1 MKNNTFTAF
10 ALFALATTCA
20 AQTQVVEKTYAL
32 PKCDKPVASVMVG
45 KLSCKSSGCQ
55 PHTSNGAA
63 NSQMAMLLALAN
75 AQSAGPDLSVVG
87 DGMVAI
93 LTTVLKETGCFDIQ
107 EREAMDELAKE
118 LALVGKKMEV
128 QQADFMISGA
138 ITSISMESK
147 KSSLGGGFIPIIGAI
162 STTKQSAEIALDIKI
177 IDINRAKVFDAKT
190 FQANNE
196 TSSTSFGA
204 VGFGP
209 GGVLGGGIST
219 IKNTPMEPIV
229 RDILTQIASFTATR
243 MVAAKGPVK
252 SEDPVAAVV
261 APTANISTTN

>member
-1 MKNNTFTAF
+1 MKTLKFTTF
-10 ALFALATTCA
+10 ALSALATTLCLSA
-20 AQTQVVEKTYAL
+20 TQVVEKTYSL
-32 PKCDKPVASVMVG
+32 PKCEKPVASVLVG
-45 KLSCKSSGCQ
+45 KLTCKSAGCQ
-55 PHTSNGAA
+55 PPAAAAA
-63 NSQMAMLLALAN
+63 NTQMGMLLALAN
-75 AQSAGPDLSVVG
+75 AQNQTPNLSVVG

-107 EREAMDELAKE
+107 EREAMEELAKE
-118 LALVGKKMEV
+118 LALVGKKMEI

-138 ITSISMESK
+138 ITSISMESQ

-162 STTKQSAEIALDIKI
+162 STTKKSAEIALDIKI

-209 GGVLGGGIST
+209 GGIIGGGMSS
-219 IKNTPMEPIV
+219 IKDTPMEPIV

-243 MVAAKGPVK
+243 MVAAKTPGI
-252 SEDPVAAVV
+252 
-261 APTANISTTN
+261 APAPAPAPEPATTHR

>member
-1 MKNNTFTAF
+1 
-10 ALFALATTCA
+10 
-20 AQTQVVEKTYAL
+20 
-32 PKCDKPVASVMVG
+32 MVG
-45 KLSCKSSGCQ
+45 KLSCKSAGCQ
-55 PHTSNGAA
+55 PAASAGAA
-63 NSQMAMLLALAN
+63 NSQMAMLMALAN
-75 AQSAGPDLSVVG
+75 AQRQGPDLSVVG
-87 DGMVAI
+87 DGMAAI
-93 LTTVLKETGCFDIQ
+93 LTTVLKETGCFELQ
-107 EREAMDELAKE
+107 EREVLDELAKE

-147 KSSLGGGFIPIIGAI
+147 KTSLGGGFIPIIGAI
-162 STTKQSAEIALDIKI
+162 STTQKSAEIALDIKI
-177 IDINRAKVFDAKT
+177 IDVNKAKVFDAKT

-209 GGVLGGGIST
+209 GGVVGGGMSS

-243 MVAAKGPVK
+243 MVAAKAPAK
-252 SEDPVAAVV
+252 ADTPASPVASAE
-261 APTANISTTN
+261 TATQTSTASN